1 MAYTKLGIHGYR
13 SFGNR
18 QEIDFAVPSGK
29 PGSGLTYLVGPNNS
43 GKSTVI
49 EALNALIGHNTPSLS
64 ENKRNTK
71 TNRRVLIEIY
81 DETGLK
87 GGVRTVVIGG
97 AAMDWVLPTG
107 EIQEA
112 KGIHP
117 SNFFNSIFVLPSRRH
132 FQPLFQ
138 AMDSPDR
145 GNYMRNNQL
154 QAMRAYGAQSFS
166 QRLSQIQKNID
177 EFNGVMLEVVDEPPQ
192 WHIEQSNNGQAYLS
206 ITVPNGTHDSDGLGE
221 GLLSLILIIDS
232 LYDSKPGEMIAIDEP
247 ELSLH
252 PALQKKLAR
261 LLKKY
266 ASDRQIVV
274 ATHSPYFIDIEAIIN
289 GAAVVR
295 ATKADGNTQ
304 LSPLKGETREL
315 MKGLIGNIRNPHV
328 FGIEAREIL
337 FQEDP
342 IILAEGQDDV
352 VLYPL
357 VMEQLEAK
365 LDASFFGW
373 GVGGVQ
379 QMRLF
384 SMILRDLGF
393 SRVIGI
399 IDGKQSE
406 LLERLKEEFPQFMY
420 VEIPADDIRT
430 KEENPGKATF
440 GLLDKDYKVRKEL
453 IPRMNSIFY
462 SLREYL
468 ELGTEQ

>member
-1 MAYTKLGIHGYR
+1 MAYTQLGIHGYR

-18 QEIDFAVPSGK
+18 QEIHFAVPSGK

-49 EALNALIGHNTPSLS
+49 EALNALIGHNAPSLS

-71 TNRRVLIEIY
+71 TNRRVLIEIF

-87 GGVRTVVIGG
+87 GGVKTAVIGG
-97 AAMDWVLPTG
+97 AALDWVLSTG
-107 EIQEA
+107 DVQES

-145 GNYMRNNQL
+145 GSYMRNNQL

-166 QRLSQIQKNID
+166 QRLSQIQKNIG
-177 EFNGVMLEVVDEPPQ
+177 EFNAVMREVIDEPPE

-232 LYDSKPGEMIAIDEP
+232 LYDSTPGGMVAIDEP

-266 ASDRQIVV
+266 AGDRQIVI
-274 ATHSPYFIDIEAIIN
+274 ATHSPYFIDIEAVLN

-295 ATKADGNTQ
+295 ATKIDGNTQ
-304 LSPLKGETREL
+304 LSSIKNETREL
-315 MKGLIGNIRNPHV
+315 MKGLIGNISNPHV
-328 FGIEAREIL
+328 FGVEAREIF

-342 IILAEGQDDV
+342 VILAEGQDDV
-352 VLYPL
+352 VLYPR
-357 VMEQLEAK
+357 VMEQLDVK

-384 SMILRDLGF
+384 SMILSDLGF
-393 SRVIGI
+393 KRVIGI
-399 IDGKQSE
+399 LDGKQNE
-406 LLERLKEEFPQFMY
+406 LLEKLREEFHQFMY
-420 VEIPADDIRT
+420 VEIPTEDIRT
-430 KEENPGKATF
+430 KKEKVGKATF
-440 GLLDKDYKVRKEL
+440 GLLDEDYRVRKEF

-468 ELGTEQ
+468 ELGPE